1 MERGD
6 ADDNRQAIG
15 AASFRRDLWRLLLL
29 GALLFV
35 INLVTSPGS
44 WWFYWPLFGIGIAVA
59 VRAFRFLGDNPP
71 AIFGGTPRQPATGL
85 AAPTPPG
92 ERRGGSTATTSA
104 TAGATI
110 EDAEARVAR
119 LWRTA
124 RSIPGEA
131 AREQAFRVCAAADRV
146 AEVLALDKA
155 APEVVLQYVEGY
167 LAPAEAILGRY
178 ARLAQRGVAAAEPTL
193 AKVEQQDLPLLA
205 EKFDA
210 LYERLHRGDVVDLAV
225 ASEMLELGDPP
236 APSPP
241 PRLS

>member
-44 WWFYWPLFGIGIAVA
+44 WWFYWPLFGIGIALA
-59 VRAFRFLGDNPP
+59 IRAFRFLGDNPP
-71 AIFGGTPRQPATGL
+71 ALFGGTPRPPGAGL
-85 AAPTPPG
+85 APPPAAG
-92 ERRGGSTATTSA
+92 ERHAAPPAAAAT
-104 TAGATI
+104 GATI

-124 RSIPGEA
+124 RSIPSES

-146 AEVLALDKA
+146 AEVLAQDKA
-155 APEVVLQYVEGY
+155 APEVVLQYVDGY

-178 ARLAQRGVAAAEPTL
+178 ARLAKRGVAAAEPTL

-210 LYERLHRGDVVDLAV
+210 LYERLHRGEVVDLAV
-225 ASEMLELGDPP
+225 ASEMLEFGDPP

-241 PRLS
+241 PSLS